1 MMWRPTG
8 MLKISR
14 KQREAMAT
22 RLSEDL
28 PDKIFET
35 LNERLNEHIRS
46 RRPDLTRDHVA
57 GWIKNANAY
66 GIIGRKALTQFAV
79 LCLLA
84 GENFYRDPDINMY
97 LQMVRMT
104 GDQKMKLLVTMIN
117 ASAERSGR

>member
-1 MMWRPTG
+1 